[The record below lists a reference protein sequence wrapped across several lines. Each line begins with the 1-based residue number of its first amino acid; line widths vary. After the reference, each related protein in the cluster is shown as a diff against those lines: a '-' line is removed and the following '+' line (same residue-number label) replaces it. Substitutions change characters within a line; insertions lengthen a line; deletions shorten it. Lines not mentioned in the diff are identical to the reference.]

1 MRENNTDPGGGS
13 SRISYFVQQ
22 ELVNIAKQAFR
33 QLAALLRNA
42 TLYPPAHPSLVN
54 SAEQLL
60 LSLENIYSKRQEAAF
75 HIIAGEL
82 YIETFSVPIEESL
95 AIHVEELAKKDI
107 GGVIFLPGLTQ
118 GELVAFAYLM
128 NRDLNFFV
136 SRGGLS
142 ALLLQEGVRHITVHR
157 VLPLSRRQDIS
168 PGDAKRKSTEIFL
181 DAIDTVKEMVYSVHI
196 GKALDVRRMRTVVH
210 AMVDNILDN
219 RDALIGLA
227 SIKLYDEYTF
237 AHSVNVA
244 IFSIA
249 MGAFLSLEKQKIS
262 ALGFSG
268 MLHDIGKV
276 SIPHEIINKTDA
288 LTDTEWEIVKRHPV
302 EGAVILSGM
311 AGVNRLTMVTAFEH
325 HLHYDSKG
333 YPQTGD
339 IVHLHPFSQI
349 VAIADA
355 YDALTSVRVYYQVP
369 APPDEAIR
377 ILLSRRNTVFD
388 PMLVKVF
395 VNMIGLLPIGTLLR
409 LDTGETGLVV
419 HQTRDLLRPC
429 VLLLKTF
436 DGTEKE
442 EVSLLETEQGRYKRS
457 IAGALDPNRMKVNL
471 NQYFT

>member
-1 MRENNTDPGGGS
+1 MQENDTDAGS
-13 SRISYFVQQ
+13 GSRLSYFVQQ
-22 ELVNIAKQAFR
+22 QLVNIAKKAFH
-33 QLAALLRNA
+33 QLVALLRNA
-42 TLYPPAHPSLVN
+42 ALYPPAHPSLLS
-54 SAEQLL
+54 SAEQLIL
-60 LSLENIYSKRQEAAF
+60 TLEDIYSKRQEAAF

-82 YIETFSVPIEESL
+82 YFETFSVPIEESL
-95 AIHVEELAKKDI
+95 AIHVEELARKDI
-107 GGVIFLPGLTQ
+107 GGVIFLPGLTR

-128 NRDLNFFV
+128 HRDLNFFA

-142 ALLLQEGVRHITVHR
+142 ALLPQEGVRHITVHR
-157 VLPLSRRQDIS
+157 VLPLSRRADIP
-168 PGDAKRKSTEIFL
+168 PGDAKRKTTEIFL
-181 DAIDTVKEMVYSVHI
+181 DAIDTVKEMVHSVHI
-196 GKALDVRRMRTVVH
+196 GKALNVRRMRTVVH

-244 IFSIA
+244 ILSIA
-249 MGAFLSLEKQKIS
+249 MGAFLSVEKHKIS

-276 SIPHEIINKTDA
+276 SIPHEIINKTDT
-288 LTDTEWEIVKRHPV
+288 LTEAEWEIVKRHPV

-311 AGVNRLTMVTAFEH
+311 AGVNRLAMVAAFEH

-333 YPQTGD
+333 YPQTGG
-339 IVHLHPFSQI
+339 IVQLHPFSQI

-369 APPDEAIR
+369 TPPDEAVR
-377 ILLSRRNTVFD
+377 ILLSRRSTVFD

-419 HQTRDLLRPC
+419 HQTRDLLRPR

-442 EVSLLETEQGRYKRS
+442 EVSLLETERGRYKRS
-457 IAGALDPNRMKVNL
+457 IAGAIDPNRIKINL